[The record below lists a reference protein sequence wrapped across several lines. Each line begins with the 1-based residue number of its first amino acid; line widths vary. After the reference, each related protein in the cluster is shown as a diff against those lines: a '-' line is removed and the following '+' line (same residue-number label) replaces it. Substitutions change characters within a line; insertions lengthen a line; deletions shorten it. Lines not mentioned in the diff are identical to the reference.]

1 MNNLDLEHYQSII
14 KRGKIDSNTDLF
26 DFIEKI
32 REEFKELL
40 YESFSIHDNILTK
53 EFIQEAIDLRQAI
66 TNMLIHFNIDI
77 KSELKENIQKQINR
91 SNDISH

>member
-1 MNNLDLEHYQSII
+1 MNDLDLQHYQSII
-14 KRGKIDSNTDLF
+14 KRGKINSDTDLF

-40 YESFSIHDNILTK
+40 HESFSIHDNILTK

-77 KSELKENIQKQINR
+77 ESELKENIQKQINR
-91 SNDISH
+91 SNE